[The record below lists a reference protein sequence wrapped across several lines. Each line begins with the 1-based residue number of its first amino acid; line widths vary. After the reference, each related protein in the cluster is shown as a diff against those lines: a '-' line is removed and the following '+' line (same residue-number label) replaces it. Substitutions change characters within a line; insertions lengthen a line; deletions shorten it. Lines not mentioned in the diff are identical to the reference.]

1 MALFEGM
8 EVISIPFEKCRVSTT
23 LLGSAAF
30 IPPKGCCIRGYQP
43 GKYMLKDVPIAQK
56 NPA

>member
-30 IPPKGCCIRGYQP
+30 IPPKGVVLEAI
-43 GKYMLKDVPIAQK
+43 
-56 NPA
+56 NPANIC